1 MNTNHSSYQQQKFSV
16 TNIGSVTL
24 MMIFIVLCMVTFAAL
39 SLSSASYDW
48 RSAKKSADHTTAYY
62 QTSNQAETILSD
74 IDQMLTDCRSASNGN
89 ALRSSDPSYYY
100 QQVKFSCE
108 KWKEPVLS
116 FHDDANV
123 ADPSVSSLPT
133 ISYQVPISDSQVLQV
148 VLSLLNPYETQATAK
163 STDSDSFYRI
173 TAWQVLSTKEWNG
186 DNSLKLMQP

>member
-74 IDQMLTDCRSASNGN
+74 IDPYQLQFVR
-89 ALRSSDPSYYY
+89 ALA
-100 QQVKFSCE
+100 QL
-108 KWKEPVLS
+108 VL
-116 FHDDANV
+116 AAV
-123 ADPSVSSLPT
+123 ALDLIYLPSVSLP
-133 ISYQVPISDSQVLQV
+133 
-148 VLSLLNPYETQATAK
+148 LS
-163 STDSDSFYRI
+163 
-173 TAWQVLSTKEWNG
+173 V
-186 DNSLKLMQP
+186 

>member
-116 FHDDANV
+116 
-123 ADPSVSSLPT
+123 
-133 ISYQVPISDSQVLQV
+133 YQVPISDSQVLQV
-148 VLSLLNPYETQATAK
+148 VLSLLNPYETQATAE